1 MEELSQITVVEG
13 HEANQ
18 HAFAIGV
25 TKVTIERIL
34 RLDRHRAD
42 ALALYLFYAY
52 TARWQ
57 HTNEVWATNSYVCQ
71 GLGWGVDKLKLVKRV
86 LKELGLISDSQ
97 PQRGKGG
104 RLVRWTLRVNYF
116 VTSGVISPPLVETA
130 VNRDELLSI
139 KKKETNTYVL
149 PSALADLTDTW
160 AEWLRY
166 KRERRNPMTPTT
178 CKLQVAKLL
187 TMGVEHGRA
196 AMLLA
201 MERGWQGFGFD
212 GYAPLALKGKTLDQL
227 DKMESERRGKINLM
241 TREYGQGARETGKV
255 GKQMKALEA
264 ELREIRTARN
274 VILDKLI

>member
-1 MEELSQITVVEG
+1 VVTRG
-13 HEANQ
+13 WRVKVRYVVGRWRHDDSGIIDTEAEHQ
-18 HAFAIGV
+18 RSFTLPV
-25 TKVTIERIL
+25 
-34 RLDRHRAD
+34 
-42 ALALYLFYAY
+42 
-52 TARWQ
+52 
-57 HTNEVWATNSYVCQ
+57 
-71 GLGWGVDKLKLVKRV
+71 VKTT
-86 LKELGLISDSQ
+86 
-97 PQRGKGG
+97 P
-104 RLVRWTLRVNYF
+104 
-116 VTSGVISPPLVETA
+116 
-130 VNRDELLSI
+130 NRELLVDET
-139 KKKETNTYVL
+139 KKKTNTYAL
-149 PSALADLTDTW
+149 PSALADLADTW

-274 VILDKLI
+274 VILDKEIDEQQQKGQR